1 MCRVEALIVLPV
13 TAFHLPIVTGR
24 KGTDQLVA
32 DAVLLQTFLKKSGF
46 VPMGGEPVRELGSVV
61 CLDALDFAGEC
72 LYQMIHE
79 LGGRVGTVFFK
90 SLYKTPSGILIN
102 GSVLEKLLSD
112 DLAVFEAGG
121 GNKFD
126 VHLDAL
132 SRIVHL
138 LIGFRNIFGVR
149 GVDRHNALF
158 SEEAVKAGNGTGIA
172 SLSELDPEDHKAGIR
187 IAPAHMGDEFPLI
200 GSMLVGMMV
209 RPSGAI
215 AQRVPGAA
223 ITAFPAVNILPVGL
237 IFDSGFGDPIL
248 FSITNQG

>member
-1 MCRVEALIVLPV
+1 MGRVETLIVLPV
-13 TAFHLPIVTGR
+13 TAFHLPIVSRR

-46 VPMGGEPVRELGSVV
+46 VTMGGEPVRELGSVV
-61 CLDALDFAGEC
+61 CLDALDFSGKC
-72 LYQMIHE
+72 LYQMIHKP
-79 LGGRVGTVFFK
+79 GGRVGTVFFK

-102 GSVLEKLLSD
+102 GSVLEKLLPD
-112 DLAVFEAGG
+112 DLAVFEASR

-138 LIGFRNIFGVR
+138 LIGFRNIFGIR
-149 GVDRHNALF
+149 RMDSHNALF
-158 SEEAVKAGNGTGIA
+158 SEEAVKAGNRTGIA
-172 SLSELDPEDHKAGIR
+172 SLPELDPEDHKAGIR
-187 IAPAHMGDEFPLI
+187 IAPAHIGDEFPLI
-200 GSMLVGMMV
+200 RGMLVGMTV
-209 RPSGAI
+209 RSSGTI
-215 AQRVPGAA
+215 AQRVSGAV

-248 FSITNQG
+248 LSVTNQG

>member
-1 MCRVEALIVLPV
+1 MGRVEALIVLPV
-13 TAFHLPIVTGR
+13 TAFHLSIVSRR

-46 VPMGGEPVRELGSVV
+46 VTMGGEPVRELGSVV
-61 CLDALDFAGEC
+61 CLDALDFSGKC
-72 LYQMIHE
+72 LYQMIHK

-102 GSVLEKLLSD
+102 GSVLEKLLPD
-112 DLAVFEAGG
+112 DLAVFEAGRR
-121 GNKFD
+121 NKFD

-149 GVDRHNALF
+149 RMDSHNALF
-158 SEEAVKAGNGTGIA
+158 SEEAVKAGNRTGIA
-172 SLSELDPEDHKAGIR
+172 SLPELDPEDHKADIR
-187 IAPAHMGDEFPLI
+187 IAPAHIGDEFPLI
-200 GSMLVGMMV
+200 RGMLIGMMV
-209 RPSGAI
+209 RSSGAI
-215 AQRVPGAA
+215 AQRVPGAV

-248 FSITNQG
+248 FGVTNQG